1 MNRTIIILN
10 VALGIIISSC
20 KETNPL
26 MGTWKF
32 AADQEIDSLQN
43 VIWQDTNVRGLLIY
57 TPNGKMSAQLLWNER
72 RNSIL
77 NDSIMKNDGN
87 SVAVGLGINSWTSE
101 QNRLFIDTY
110 DSYFGNYTIDWENNI
125 VTHRINGNL
134 RPEKNLTEYKRRF
147 QLNGDTL
154 YLRSSDS
161 KQKWRV
167 VWTKIN

>member
-10 VALGIIISSC
+10 IALGIILSSC

-26 MGTWKF
+26 AGTWKF

-43 VIWQDTNVRGLLIY
+43 VIKQDTNVRGLLIY

-87 SVAVGLGINSWTSE
+87 SVSVGLGINSWTSE

-154 YLRSSDS
+154 YLRSSDP